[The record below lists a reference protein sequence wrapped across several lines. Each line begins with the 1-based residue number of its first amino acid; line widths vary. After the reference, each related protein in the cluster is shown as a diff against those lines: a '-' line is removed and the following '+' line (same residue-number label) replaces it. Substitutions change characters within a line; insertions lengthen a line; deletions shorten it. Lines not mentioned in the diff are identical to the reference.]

1 MNQKVFLMERDSG
14 GAPGALQPTPFVD
27 LNIKERQ
34 HLEEWIKQNPEIL
47 GEKFLLIAA
56 EFDKFDKSDKRLD
69 LLMLDKGGRLAIVE
83 LKRDAAGSQAEL
95 QALRYAAFCST
106 MTYEEVTK
114 VYAKS
119 AELSDDKA
127 KQKIADFVGDPD
139 YSRLTGEPRIILA
152 AGSFDDPEITSCVLW
167 LRKFGVDITCVEI
180 TPYRMADSRLLLV
193 PRVLIPLPEAKDYIV
208 RVERKSEEEA
218 KPKRVS
224 ERDLL
229 EMARNRG
236 ASELLEICRRL
247 DLRNQLNAYWDD
259 PLPVYGGSFLYWY
272 WVVTEKGSRYRSV
285 FGINVS
291 GARKDT
297 PYGQLDVWIPVKN
310 LAEAVCQPE
319 DAVRGLLRS
328 NFQVIAEQEIDYVI
342 RLRSVEEA
350 MALITQIQDWT
361 ARSRVSLSN

>member
-1 MNQKVFLMERDSG
+1 MNQKVFLMEPDLGS
-14 GAPGALQPTPFVD
+14 APGALQPTPFVD
-27 LNIKERQ
+27 LNVKERQ

-69 LLMLDKGGRLAIVE
+69 LLMLDRGGRLAIVE
-83 LKRDAAGSQAEL
+83 LKRDAAGSQADL

-106 MTYEEVTK
+106 MTFEEVATS
-114 VYAKS
+114 YAKS
-119 AELSDDKA
+119 AGLSDQEA
-127 KQKIADFVGDPD
+127 KQKIVDFLGDPD
-139 YSRLTGEPRIILA
+139 YSRLPGEPRIVLA

-180 TPYRMADSRLLLV
+180 TPYRMADSRLLLI
-193 PRVLIPLPEAKDYIV
+193 PRVLIPLPEAKDYLV

-229 EMARNRG
+229 EMAHDRG
-236 ASELLEICRRL
+236 VSDLLEICRRL
-247 DLRNQLNAYWDD
+247 DLSNPLNAYWDY
-259 PLPVYGGSFLYWY
+259 PLPVYGGSFLY

-291 GARKDT
+291 GARKST
-297 PYGQLDVWIPVKN
+297 PDGQLDVWIPVKN
-310 LAEAVCQPE
+310 LAEAVAQRE
-319 DAVRGLLRS
+319 DAVRGLLKS
-328 NFQVIAEQEIDYVI
+328 HFQVIAEQEIDYVI

-350 MALITQIQDWT
+350 MALITQIQDWSSV
-361 ARSRVSLSN
+361 SRR